1 MAIDEPKG
9 VSAGPAEDRA
19 VERLRVLV
27 RLMDEA
33 VAIPGTGIRIGLD
46 GLIGLVPGIGDA
58 AGAVVSAYLV
68 LASIRL
74 GVGAPVAARM
84 LLNIGVDAVVG
95 LIPLLG
101 DLFDIGW
108 KANRRNLKLLEQWR
122 LAPHRTRRRSALL
135 LGAVTAGLLGTVVGV
150 IWAAVAVFQ
159 GVVRWL
165 GGSAAPLP

>member
-9 VSAGPAEDRA
+9 VSAGPGRGRA
-19 VERLRVLV
+19 VERPPGPVS
-27 RLMDEA
+27 LMD
-33 VAIPGTGIRIGLD
+33 
-46 GLIGLVPGIGDA
+46 

-135 LGAVTAGLLGTVVGV
+135 LGAVTAGLLGTVIGV